1 MKGFLRHLGALL
13 TLMVVGSFIPISG
26 MVGTASA
33 EAGSVNTFHW
43 AGENI
48 ELRQLALNGTV
59 NPADGAPAA
68 LLRIGDLISASD
80 FRLEKEINLGALGMW
95 TLEVTASTM
104 TAART
109 PEGSSIIAP
118 FTCVR
123 DAGVYGSGGVT
134 GLVLDPPLHYALNV
148 DPATGYQDNIISAVV
163 GLAGR
168 SDALLT
174 LGGIYSESGQITM
187 PRLHLTGASVL
198 LRPGGYSPGMD
209 TPPAYCGMS
218 AARYATTPEA
228 AGATTT
234 PTAPGTTP
242 APEVT
247 PAPGTPRDPGL
258 TTAPT
263 GSGPA
268 PTAPAS
274 SQPAERC
281 RLLELLCGLSGRS

>member
-13 TLMVVGSFIPISG
+13 TLMVAGSFIPISG
-26 MVGTASA
+26 IVGTASA
-33 EAGSVNTFHW
+33 EAGSVDTFHW
-43 AGENI
+43 TGENI

-68 LLRIGDLISASD
+68 LLRIGDLISADD
-80 FRLEKEINLGALGMW
+80 FRLEKKINLGARGMW
-95 TLEVTASTM
+95 TLEVTASAM
-104 TAART
+104 TAAGT
-109 PEGSSIIAP
+109 PEGTSIIAP

-134 GLVLDPPLHYALNV
+134 GLVLDPPLNHALNV
-148 DPATGYQDNIISAVV
+148 DSATGYQGNIISTVV
-163 GLAGR
+163 GLVGR

-218 AARYATTPEA
+218 AARYAATPETTGA
-228 AGATTT
+228 ATT
-234 PTAPGTTP
+234 PTAPGTTS

-247 PAPGTPRDPGL
+247 PAPGSPGAPGV

-263 GSGPA
+263 GPGPA
-268 PTAPAS
+268 PAAPAS
-274 SQPAERC
+274 SQPAQRC
-281 RLLELLCGLSGRS
+281 RLLDLLCGRS